1 MQRLHIMT
9 AYYRLSRHRRK
20 RGVLFNELYRVQNKQ
35 NGGGMNIITVTQYLK
50 IKMGVRRAFSDTK
63 LKSIDQE
70 LKVSL
75 LTNSNGKVK
84 GSGGLRRNHMYKGI
98 DFKDITPCKK
108 WEDYFETESEIPWK
122 NAFETLYLSTRINKL
137 REFQYKLIHRVA
149 TCRYMRKQE
158 YAPVWGR
165 A

>member
-1 MQRLHIMT
+1 
-9 AYYRLSRHRRK
+9 
-20 RGVLFNELYRVQNKQ
+20 
-35 NGGGMNIITVTQYLK
+35 
-50 IKMGVRRAFSDTK
+50 MGIRRAFSDTK

-149 TCRYMRKQE
+149 TCRYMRKKNE
-158 YAPVWGR
+158 NR
-165 A
+165 IH